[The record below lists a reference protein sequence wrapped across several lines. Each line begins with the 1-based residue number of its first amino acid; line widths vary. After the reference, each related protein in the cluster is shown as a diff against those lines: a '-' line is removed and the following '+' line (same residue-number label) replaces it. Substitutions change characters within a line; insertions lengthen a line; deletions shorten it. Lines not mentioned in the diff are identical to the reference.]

1 MGMAAYL
8 LWAIAGF
15 VLIIAELMTAT
26 FYLLVLGLAAL
37 VSALVAYL
45 GGDVWVQVMIAA
57 AMSLV
62 GVYAVN
68 RWRAAHPND
77 AKGSNDLNIGQSV
90 IIESWIDQASG
101 MARVKYRGSTWDA
114 KIDSLNMPV
123 NLNDVLYIRSQE
135 SGVLHI
141 GAK

>member
-8 LWAIAGF
+8 MWAIAGF

-45 GGDVWVQVMIAA
+45 GGDVWVQVIIAA
-57 AMSLV
+57 AMSLI

-114 KIDSLNMPV
+114 KIDPLNMPV
-123 NLNDVLYIRSQE
+123 NPNEYKAHRSD
-135 SGVLHI
+135 
-141 GAK
+141 

>member
-1 MGMAAYL
+1 
-8 LWAIAGF
+8 
-15 VLIIAELMTAT
+15 
-26 FYLLVLGLAAL
+26 
-37 VSALVAYL
+37 
-45 GGDVWVQVMIAA
+45 MIAA

-123 NLNDVLYIRSQE
+123 TLNDVLYIRSQE